1 MDDPVDTISELIF
14 EWALEGSDDLIP
26 DNGTQQDDN
35 SIEKIK
41 LAISVITGF
50 KLQVPL
56 LELDI
61 PRLTCSERITSGYLS
76 SAAPP
81 PDRC

>member
-35 SIEKIK
+35 SKQKIK
-41 LAISVITGF
+41 LAIFEIPGLQLFSKIFDLETCLFCNSARELIGFCSSV
-50 KLQVPL
+50 
-56 LELDI
+56 
-61 PRLTCSERITSGYLS
+61 S
-76 SAAPP
+76 PP

>member
-50 KLQVPL
+50 KLQVPFWNL
-56 LELDI
+56 I
-61 PRLTCSERITSGYLS
+61 F
-76 SAAPP
+76 
-81 PDRC
+81 PD